1 MKRMLFNA
9 TQQEELRVAIVDGQK
24 LIDIDIETAGREQR
38 KGNIYKGVVTRIE
51 PSLEACFVNYGEDR
65 HGFLPFKEVARQYFK
80 DGVDMRSARIQDA
93 LHEGQEL
100 IVQVE
105 KEERGNKGA
114 ALTTFISLAGRYL
127 VLMPNNPRG
136 GGVSRRIEGDDRQ
149 ELRETMAQL
158 KLPDGMSMI
167 ARTAGI
173 GRSAEEL
180 QWDLNY
186 LLQLWR
192 AIEAAA
198 NGTRG
203 PLLIYL
209 ESSLVIRAIRDYF
222 QPDIGEILIDTPDIH
237 DQARAFMEVVMPDN
251 LGKVKRYHDDVPLFS
266 RFQIEHQIETAYSRT
281 VPLPSGGAVVIDHT
295 EALVAIDVNSARAT
309 KGADIEETALRTNLE
324 AADEVAR
331 QLRLRDLGGLIVID
345 FIDME
350 SAKSQREVEQRLKD
364 ALKHDRARVQ
374 MGKISRFGLME
385 LSRQRLRPALSEGS
399 HVTCPRCNGT
409 GHIRDTESSALQV
422 LRIIQEEAMKENTAA
437 IHCQVPVEVTAFLL
451 NEKRQ
456 EINKIESRF
465 KVNVVLIPNKH
476 LETPHYKLERL
487 RHDDVRLDEP
497 RASWRMAEEAA
508 RELESETGYS
518 KRDGNA
524 KPKQEAAVKGITPD
538 MPAPIAAPRSVS
550 TVQPR
555 TPVAPA
561 AVASGGFIGWL
572 KRIFSSE
579 PSAPPAQA
587 TGEATPARPTRERAG
602 GEARQGSER
611 NRPHRRG
618 QQSGGRDAAPRDVTA
633 QSGRGPRRDE
643 RDTRDERAARD
654 ERSVRDTRA
663 PRQERQADARVEAEQ
678 PARTERPPR
687 FERTE
692 RGERRDR
699 NEAARGER
707 AERSERA
714 DRGERGGERAD
725 RGERG
730 ERHERVERPDRADRG
745 ERKQLEQPPFESLRD
760 EQVVEQGREVAPSAG
775 AAPETDLREGEE
787 RRRRR
792 RGRRGGRRERDE
804 DGINLTHAADV
815 AEGEGEADAT
825 APNAAASAPTAMTD
839 DAVSARE
846 HVPVPRSEAAVE
858 HAAARSPASREA
870 NEAGGHR
877 ATVQVP
883 VATPVQPAAVAAQPQ
898 PRVVEPAHDSGA
910 GSSISGEVTRQQTPL
925 PQPSVTSTVVTTA
938 TTADPLESAPAQRD
952 EPVSVRGDEPAPVS
966 PQKADEPVSAMP
978 AHAYAS
984 AALVQVPAAQSDDT
998 VTGRA
1003 EAGHRQAVV
1012 SNTPAGAHE
1021 APSQPRNADESAP
1034 VATRAPMAPSAGA
1047 LSIDT
1052 LAPILES
1059 AGLVWVNTDAN
1070 KLRAAQQAAQAAQ
1083 EPLRIGRER
1092 KPLPPPS
1099 TEPMQ
1104 QVETRHEV

>member
-80 DGVDMRSARIQDA
+80 EGVDMRSARIQDA
-93 LHEGQEL
+93 LREGQEL

-136 GGVSRRIEGDDRQ
+136 GGVSRRIEGDERQ

-158 KLPDGMSMI
+158 QIPDGMSMI

-192 AIEAAA
+192 AIEAASQSG
-198 NGTRG
+198 NPGQ
-203 PLLIYL
+203 PMLIYL

-222 QPDIGEILIDTPDIH
+222 QPDIGEILIDTTEIY
-237 DQARAFMEVVMPDN
+237 DQARAFMDIVMPDN
-251 LGKVKRYHDDVPLFS
+251 VSKVKRYHDDVPLFS

-281 VPLPSGGAVVIDHT
+281 VPLPSGGAIVIDHT

-309 KGADIEETALRTNLE
+309 KGADIEETATRTNLE

-465 KVNVVLIPNKH
+465 KVGIVLIPNKH
-476 LETPHYKLERL
+476 LDTPHYKLERL
-487 RHDDVRLDEP
+487 RHDDARLDDP
-497 RASWRMAEEAA
+497 RASWKMAEEAA

-518 KRDGNA
+518 KRAADV
-524 KPKQEAAVKGITPD
+524 KPKQEAAVKGITPER
-538 MPAPIAAPRSVS
+538 PAPSAAPQRPVE
-550 TVQPR
+550 
-555 TPVAPA
+555 PVAAPA
-561 AVASGGFIGWL
+561 PAPVAAASGGFIGWL
-572 KRIFSSE
+572 KGLFGMS
-579 PSAPPAQA
+579 PAPAPAPAAPAPAKEQA
-587 TGEATPARPTRERAG
+587 SRPARERA
-602 GEARQGSER
+602 EK
-611 NRPHRRG
+611 
-618 QQSGGRDAAPRDVTA
+618 
-633 QSGRGPRRDE
+633 
-643 RDTRDERAARD
+643 
-654 ERSVRDTRA
+654 
-663 PRQERQADARVEAEQ
+663 AEQ
-678 PARTERPPR
+678 
-687 FERTE
+687 
-692 RGERRDR
+692 
-699 NEAARGER
+699 
-707 AERSERA
+707 
-714 DRGERGGERAD
+714 RGERGGDRNRNRRGGAQQAQGGRDQAANGRGQPQRQEREGKEAREPRDGREGRESREGRGQRDGREPREPRESRDPREPRESREPREPRERTEQPEAVDAAGRGERPD
-725 RGERG
+725 RGERR
-730 ERHERVERPDRADRG
+730 ERSERRKPTQHAATLETVTRG
-745 ERKQLEQPPFESLRD
+745 ESHAETEADKAAAAALPGADAAADAE
-760 EQVVEQGREVAPSAG
+760 AG
-775 AAPETDLREGEE
+775 ARDGEE

-792 RGRRGGRRERDE
+792 RGRRGGRREREDE
-804 DGINLTHAADV
+804 GAVVEQGAHGESAVQAVTSDAAIAAEPARTEAPAAAVAVVAAGAVVAEAALEQHAEPVASAAAD
-815 AEGEGEADAT
+815 AQST
-825 APNAAASAPTAMTD
+825 
-839 DAVSARE
+839 
-846 HVPVPRSEAAVE
+846 AAVE
-858 HAAARSPASREA
+858 VAAARAEAAPAA
-870 NEAGGHR
+870 
-877 ATVQVP
+877 P
-883 VATPVQPAAVAAQPQ
+883 VEQPAAVQAAESVSVPVAPAAAVDSGPVPVAVSPTDAFEVPVAVEAPQ
-898 PRVVEPAHDSGA
+898 PAPVAQIAPAVTTEAAPAAAEPAPVA
-910 GSSISGEVTRQQTPL
+910 AAPI
-925 PQPSVTSTVVTTA
+925 
-938 TTADPLESAPAQRD
+938 ESAPAD
-952 EPVSVRGDEPAPVS
+952 AAPVQATAPAP
-966 PQKADEPVSAMP
+966 AP
-978 AHAYAS
+978 AQPIAAPAS
-984 AALVQVPAAQSDDT
+984 ASLD
-998 VTGRA
+998 
-1003 EAGHRQAVV
+1003 VV
-1012 SNTPAGAHE
+1012 L
-1021 APSQPRNADESAP
+1021 QQ
-1034 VATRAPMAPSAGA
+1034 
-1047 LSIDT
+1047 
-1052 LAPILES
+1052 
-1059 AGLVWVNTDAN
+1059 AGLVWVNTDAD
-1070 KLRAAQQAAQAAQ
+1070 KLRAAQEAAARL
-1083 EPLRIGRER
+1083 PRPVRTPRER
-1092 KPLPPPS
+1092 KPLPPVD
-1099 TEPMQ
+1099 TTPMQ
-1104 QVETRHEV
+1104 QVETIQR